1 MPIQTLRIFFAKLPG
16 KLPLRTLLIVAFVGQ
31 LLVAVGLTGWLSFR
45 NGQLAVSDLAT
56 QLRREITSRVYQH
69 LKTYLAIPHLVNQ
82 VNADAIHLGLLNL
95 DQVRTLDHYFWKQI
109 QTFHSVNYIALA
121 TTPGEY
127 IGTKIREDGS
137 IIVEVQDNL
146 TAGHLETWE
155 TDNQGNY
162 LKRSNTKPDYDP
174 RQRPWYQAA
183 VKAGKPVWTDIYVY
197 FSGLST
203 AISANQPIYDKQGKL
218 LAVAS
223 ADLTL
228 FEISKFLSQLAV
240 GQTGQTFILER
251 SGSLVATSTQ
261 EKPYRYTGQMQK
273 AEQFKAIDS
282 EDPLTRATATYLLQ
296 RFGALSQ
303 IQHSEQLD
311 FVSQGQR
318 HFLQIVPF
326 QDEWGLDWLIVV
338 VIPENDFMAHIYAY
352 SHATL
357 IFWLITLSL
366 AILLGILTAQWIVQP
381 LHCLQEAAQ
390 QLSNGQWEQLLPTHR
405 TDEIGTLA
413 KSFKQMVDQLKTSFT
428 TLEANNIQLRDNE
441 RKLIQFL
448 EAMPVGVFVFDSQGC
463 PYYANSMAVSLI
475 GQGVVSNTI
484 PGQFSVVYQAYLAGT
499 HHLYPSHRL
508 PNVRALWGDSST
520 VDDIEIHRPD
530 KILPL
535 EMWGTPIVGEP
546 GKINYAIVAFQDIT
560 ERKQA
565 EANQLRVTQ
574 ELAELNQQLEEY
586 SRTLEQKVFE
596 RTAALEKANQELQGL
611 ARTDGLTQIAN
622 RRHFDEHLQL
632 EWNVLRREKLPLSL
646 ILCDIDYFKRYNDT
660 YGHQAGDECLRQVAQ
675 ALYESVRRPA
685 DLAAR
690 YGGEEFAVI
699 MPNTPAAGAIHIATV
714 IQKHIQQLKIPHAQS
729 TVSEYVTM
737 SFGVSS
743 VVPHLPMLPE
753 ALINMADNAL
763 YEAKKQGRNSIV
775 LKSGDNE

>member
-1 MPIQTLRIFFAKLPG
+1 MPFQTLRILFAKLPG

-31 LLVAVGLTGWLSFR
+31 LLVAVGLTSWLSFR

-56 QLRREITSRVYQH
+56 QLRREVISRVYQH

-95 DQVRTLDHYFWKQI
+95 DEIRKLDHYFWKQI
-109 QTFHSVNYIALA
+109 QTFNSVNYIGLA
-121 TTPGEY
+121 TTQGEY

-146 TAGHLETWE
+146 SAGHLETWE

-162 LKRSNTKPDYDP
+162 LKRSNTKPNYDP
-174 RQRPWYQAA
+174 RKRPWYQAA
-183 VKAGKPVWTDIYVY
+183 VKAGKPVWTDVYVY

-203 AISANQPIYDKQGKL
+203 TISANQPVYDKQGKL

-228 FEISKFLSQLAV
+228 FEISKFLSQLTV

-251 SGSLVATSTQ
+251 SSALVATSTQ
-261 EKPYRYTGQMQK
+261 EKPYRYTGPLQK
-273 AEQFKAIDS
+273 PERFNATDS
-282 EDPLTRATATYLLQ
+282 DDPLTQATATYLLQ
-296 RFGALSQ
+296 RFGTMSQ

-318 HFLQIVPF
+318 HFLQVVPF
-326 QDEWGLDWLIVV
+326 QDNWGLDWLIVV
-338 VIPENDFMAHIYAY
+338 VIPENDFMAHIYAH
-352 SHATL
+352 SHVTL
-357 IFWLITLSL
+357 IFWLVTLSL

-381 LHCLQEAAQ
+381 LHCLQVAAQ

-428 TLEANNIQLRDNE
+428 TLEASNVQLRDSE
-441 RKLIQFL
+441 HKLIQFL
-448 EAMPVGVFVFDSQGC
+448 EAMPVGVFVFDINGC
-463 PYYANSMAVSLI
+463 PYYANSLAVSLM
-475 GQGVVSNTI
+475 GQGVVSNTTLE
-484 PGQFSVVYQAYLAGT
+484 QFSEVYQAYLAGT

-508 PNVRALWGDSST
+508 PSVRALWGEST
-520 VDDIEIHRPD
+520 SVDDIEIHRPD

-535 EMWGTPIVGEP
+535 EVWGTPIIGEP

-574 ELAELNQQLEEY
+574 ELAQLNQQLEEY
-586 SRTLEQKVFE
+586 SRTLEQKVLE

-660 YGHQAGDECLRQVAQ
+660 YGHQAGDDCLRQVAQ
-675 ALYESVRRPA
+675 ALHQSVRRPA
-685 DLAAR
+685 DLVAR

-699 MPNTPAAGAIHIATV
+699 MPNTHADGAIHIATE

-753 ALINMADNAL
+753 TLINKADKAL
-763 YEAKKQGRNSIV
+763 YEAKKQGRNNIV
-775 LKSGDNE
+775 LNSG